1 VLGLRD
7 LQTSF
12 FRSIAVA
19 PGRSGV
25 ERFEAALVEVVE
37 GRGALGPAARID
49 VYAQMYWARILDVL
63 REDFG
68 RVAAILGPERFDA
81 VAGDYL
87 ARYPSTHPS
96 LRYVGGRFPEFLAG
110 EAEREGMPFL
120 ADLARFEWARL
131 EVFDAPDA
139 EPLRLDELREIP
151 PAEWPDLTF
160 RPIPAFLLVESA
172 WPVQEIWATA
182 GEGGLPEPPCPAHTL
197 LRVWRDG
204 FAVYHTAIDA
214 TERVALERVMA
225 GEPFAAVCAAVEANA
240 ARGEAAGEAAALL
253 LRWVED
259 GILARGSRR

>member
-1 VLGLRD
+1 MLSLRD

-12 FRSIAVA
+12 FRAIAAA
-19 PGRSGV
+19 PGRSGP
-25 ERFEAALVEVVE
+25 ERFDPALLHVVE

-81 VAGDYL
+81 VARDYL
-87 ARYPSTHPS
+87 ARHPSTHPS

-160 RPIPAFLLVESA
+160 RPIPAFLLIESA
-172 WPVQEIWATA
+172 WPVHEIWAAA
-182 GEGGLPEPPCPAHTL
+182 GEGGLREPPCPVHTL

-214 TERVALERVMA
+214 TERVALERVMV
-225 GEPFAAVCAAVEANA
+225 GEPFAAVCAAALLMVGEPFA
-240 ARGEAAGEAAALL
+240 AVCAAALL

-259 GILARGSRR
+259 GILARGARR